1 MKKINYKKYFSNILW
16 FTSTNLLAFVFLIPS
31 IIDLF
36 RDESSVAFGQS
47 EEETED

>member
-1 MKKINYKKYFSNILW
+1 MVYPAHQPY
-16 FTSTNLLAFVFLIPS
+16 LLAICVFLVPS

-47 EEETED
+47 EEEETEDSEIYWMVI